1 MPCVGD
7 FLVRD
12 SRDGDKDPPPNLVW
26 TEIWGGRYSNI
37 HGNVIPQ
44 LLSDRGY
51 VFWDAERLRR
61 THGGRLC
68 KLLWDKKHR
77 NKHDPRD
84 DYRVDET

>member
-1 MPCVGD
+1 MPFVGD

-37 HGNVIPQ
+37 YGNVIPQ

-51 VFWDAERLRR
+51 VFWDAEIKTDSRGSVVQA
-61 THGGRLC
+61 TVG
-68 KLLWDKKHR
+68 
-77 NKHDPRD
+77 
-84 DYRVDET
+84 